1 MRKSIITFIL
11 GSVLLLPS
19 TGLSD
24 DVRVSANLDRRSV
37 QLGEEIHLK
46 IKVESPNMNIQAPRL
61 PVMDGFQSYYTGRA
75 SHMTFINGVSTSSV
89 EFNYTL
95 IPNTPGRFTI
105 LPIQVQ
111 VGVQPYAT
119 EPITVEVMGASGQV
133 PPQTTAQQAPVA
145 ASPYPMTGYGQP
157 VQPVA
162 QSPQPV
168 LSQTEDDNIFVRAA
182 LDKKSV
188 YQNEQLLLSY
198 SLYTRYDTRYEGFEK
213 EPETSGFWIED
224 FPMEREI
231 ARETVR
237 VGGKKYVKADVKK
250 MALFPTSPGNYTI
263 QPGSLKVSIREEPQ
277 SSSVFD
283 EFFSDS
289 FFTGGSFFARRQNR
303 LLNPSPLQLVVKPLP
318 EDGKPGSFQGAV
330 GQFRISASLD
340 REKVKQNEPV
350 TLKMTIE
357 GEGNIETITRPK
369 VPELTGFKTYDAD
382 TSSQLFK
389 TGNVIG
395 GTKSFEVVFIPQNDG
410 KAYIPP
416 LEFSYFDPRAEK
428 YVTVRTPN
436 FQIEVEKSEQ
446 AFKVPDAIPEKALFQ
461 KKVTL
466 ESKDI
471 CFIEERLPNPIPGK
485 VFKLLYRG
493 LQVLNILLALVLV
506 ALFVKNREETIFSK
520 DEGLKRRKQ
529 ARRVAQSNMKKLNRL
544 ARSSTAKGTEKFFV
558 ELERSL
564 TQYISDRWNLST
576 YGVTR
581 KDLED
586 ALAQHLGAEDPL
598 SKELIQLYELCDES
612 RFGKGLIPQASKK
625 IGMKIFQDT
634 VNRLE
639 RIRL

>member
-1 MRKSIITFIL
+1 M
-11 GSVLLLPS
+11 
-19 TGLSD
+19 
-24 DVRVSANLDRRSV
+24 
-37 QLGEEIHLK
+37 
-46 IKVESPNMNIQAPRL
+46 
-61 PVMDGFQSYYTGRA
+61 
-75 SHMTFINGVSTSSV
+75 
-89 EFNYTL
+89 
-95 IPNTPGRFTI
+95 
-105 LPIQVQ
+105 
-111 VGVQPYAT
+111 
-119 EPITVEVMGASGQV
+119 
-133 PPQTTAQQAPVA
+133 
-145 ASPYPMTGYGQP
+145 
-157 VQPVA
+157 
-162 QSPQPV
+162 
-168 LSQTEDDNIFVRAA
+168 
-182 LDKKSV
+182 

-446 AFKVPDAIPEKALFQ
+446 AFKVPDAIRKRP
-461 KKVTL
+461 
-466 ESKDI
+466 
-471 CFIEERLPNPIPGK
+471 CFR
-485 VFKLLYRG
+485 
-493 LQVLNILLALVLV
+493 
-506 ALFVKNREETIFSK
+506 
-520 DEGLKRRKQ
+520 KR
-529 ARRVAQSNMKKLNRL
+529 
-544 ARSSTAKGTEKFFV
+544 
-558 ELERSL
+558 
-564 TQYISDRWNLST
+564 
-576 YGVTR
+576 
-581 KDLED
+581 
-586 ALAQHLGAEDPL
+586 
-598 SKELIQLYELCDES
+598 
-612 RFGKGLIPQASKK
+612 
-625 IGMKIFQDT
+625 
-634 VNRLE
+634 
-639 RIRL
+639 